1 MTLAALP
8 HADNGAAAELRRG
21 SASVRVSLAPGA
33 PITSFVSAGSDW
45 CGAGAWHDH
54 APSARA
60 CALPTFVAGAAGARF
75 VDGGSLGSDQPEVE
89 VRADGD
95 ASTITARWPVPSYP
109 LAWLRTIALDQQGAL
124 QLKYSVT
131 NEGRTPLPFVW
142 GLSMSCAWGAGVSV
156 DLPRGAR
163 ARVAGSQGDGML
175 SAGSEFA
182 WPSLR
187 DGGHLVDLTHPAQ
200 LGTRRA
206 VLCFVELP
214 RGRLAVRS
222 GGAVL
227 EVRADPGV
235 LTHARVWVNNG
246 APGESA
252 PRRSWWRRASSPS
265 VLAVGPTIGA
275 PDHLS
280 DAVGS
285 WGAAR
290 WIESHETLS
299 WGVGIRTL
307 ATEE

>member
-1 MTLAALP
+1 VTLAALP
-8 HADNGAAAELRRG
+8 DAGTGAAAELRRG

-33 PITSFVSAGSDW
+33 PITSFVSADCDW
-45 CGAGAWHDH
+45 CAAGAWRDY

-75 VDGGSLGSDQPEVE
+75 VDGGSVGSDQPEVE
-89 VRADGD
+89 VRADGE
-95 ASTITARWPVPSYP
+95 ANAVTARWPVPSYP
-109 LAWLRTIALDQQGAL
+109 LAWMRTIAFDQSGAL
-124 QLKYSVT
+124 RLGYRVT
-131 NEGRTPLPFVW
+131 NEGRAPLPFVW
-142 GLSMSCAWGAGVSV
+142 GLSMPCVWGASVSV

-163 ARVAGSQGDGML
+163 ARVAASHGDGML
-175 SAGSEFA
+175 TTGSEFA

-187 DGGHLVDLTHPAQ
+187 DGGHLVDLSRPAQ
-200 LGTRRA
+200 LGSRRA
-206 VLCFVELP
+206 VLCYVELP
-214 RGRLAVRS
+214 RGRLVVRS
-222 GGAVL
+222 PAAAL

-246 APGESA
+246 APGEAAS
-252 PRRSWWRRASSPS
+252 RRGWWRRASSPS
-265 VLAVGPTIGA
+265 ILAVGPTIGA

-299 WGVGIRTL
+299 WDIVVRTL
-307 ATEE
+307 ATGE